1 MLFIKYI
8 NIFPARRLFGSINYY
23 YIYPFLKG
31 DHIFMGYAY
40 MNQSCPCPS
49 QPFTTRTSVTQTCAP
64 QTSMAQTSAPQTS
77 MAQGSIPQTSM
88 AQGSIPQ
95 TSMAQGSIPQTS
107 MAQGSAPLTPPS
119 MSVYCPNTA
128 PGGMEQYPVGM
139 GYVPWQQWQQTYPL
153 EQGFNRG
160 TIFPDLD
167 LPFMMGRCIR

>member
-8 NIFPARRLFGSINYY
+8 NIFSARRLFRSINYY

-40 MNQSCPCPS
+40 MNQSCPCPP
-49 QPFTTRTSVTQTCAP
+49 QPFTARTSVTQTCTP

-88 AQGSIPQ
+88 AQS
-95 TSMAQGSIPQTS
+95 
-107 MAQGSAPLTPPS
+107 SAPLTPPS
-119 MSVYCPNTA
+119 MSPNAYGFYCPNTA

>member
-1 MLFIKYI
+1 
-8 NIFPARRLFGSINYY
+8 
-23 YIYPFLKG
+23 
-31 DHIFMGYAY
+31 MGYAY

-49 QPFTTRTSVTQTCAP
+49 QPAAMPSQA
-64 QTSMAQTSAPQTS
+64 
-77 MAQGSIPQTSM
+77 
-88 AQGSIPQ
+88 
-95 TSMAQGSIPQTS
+95 
-107 MAQGSAPLTPPS
+107 S
-119 MSVYCPNTA
+119 MSSYGYDVYCPNTT